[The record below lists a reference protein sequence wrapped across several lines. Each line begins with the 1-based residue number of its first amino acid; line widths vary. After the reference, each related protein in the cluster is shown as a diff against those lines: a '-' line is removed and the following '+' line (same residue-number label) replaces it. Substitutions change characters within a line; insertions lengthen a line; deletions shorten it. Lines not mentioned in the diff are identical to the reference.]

1 MIRTFAPLL
10 TLCLGLA
17 LLLPGSSTAQNDA
30 NDSSTATAKK
40 ASRGPLPDY
49 FGKLGVG
56 EEQRKK
62 LYAVD
67 SEYEARIEEL
77 EKQIEKLEA
86 ERDAKLE
93 ALLTPGQKLRLKEL
107 REEAAQRAA
116 AEAEE
121 QEQAAVEAVTP

>member
-10 TLCLGLA
+10 ALSLGLA
-17 LLLPGSSTAQNDA
+17 LLLSGSSTAQNDA
-30 NDSSTATAKK
+30 NDSSATAKK
-40 ASRGPLPDY
+40 EYRGPLPDY

-67 SEYEARIEEL
+67 SEYEAKIEEL
-77 EKQIEKLEA
+77 EKQIAKLEA